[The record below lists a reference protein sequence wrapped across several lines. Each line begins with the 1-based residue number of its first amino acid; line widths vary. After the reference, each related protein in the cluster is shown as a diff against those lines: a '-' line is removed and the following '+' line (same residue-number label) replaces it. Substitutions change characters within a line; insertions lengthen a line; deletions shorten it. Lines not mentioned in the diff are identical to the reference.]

1 MLLRGAKK
9 HECPYF
15 NLGMLRIQG
24 GIKNSPQTQSEMR
37 RIKFLFWHYSM
48 QIIPFW
54 CLSYLNFGI
63 FERNSTFSYANIKFY
78 LFVLGG
84 SPPSICSNFKN
95 VLICANWVRGIILN
109 IFQRCLKFQNV
120 LIIRAFSK

>member
-1 MLLRGAKK
+1 MEHFSFSGLIGWETVNKSFFLTITFFRGGVTTNTGKSWTMLLRGAKK
-9 HECPYF
+9 HF

-37 RIKFLFWHYSM
+37 RIKFLFWHYLM
-48 QIIPFW
+48 QIIQFW

-63 FERNSTFSYANIKFY
+63 FEQNSTFSYTNIQFY

-84 SPPSICSNFKN
+84 
-95 VLICANWVRGIILN
+95 
-109 IFQRCLKFQNV
+109 
-120 LIIRAFSK
+120 